1 MLWEEV
7 RKRFPNEWVVFEA
20 TDAFSQDGFRYMNE
34 VKVIDR
40 YNDSIEA
47 MRRYKELH
55 RNEPLKEIY
64 FLHTSRPDLKIEEK
78 WIGFKR
84 WG

>member
-1 MLWEEV
+1 MRWEEV
-7 RKRFPNEWVVFEA
+7 RVEFPNEWVVFEA
-20 TDAFSQDGFRYMNE
+20 TNAYSQDGFRCMDE

-40 YNDSIEA
+40 YNDSLEA

-55 RNEPLKEIY
+55 RNEPTKEIY

>member
-1 MLWEEV
+1 MQWQEV
-7 RKRFPNEWVVFEA
+7 REKFSNEWVVFEA
-20 TDAFSQDGFRYMNE
+20 INAYSKDGFRCMDE

-40 YNDSIEA
+40 FDDSLKA
-47 MRRYKELH
+47 MKRYKELH
-55 RNEPLKEIY
+55 RNEPAKEIY